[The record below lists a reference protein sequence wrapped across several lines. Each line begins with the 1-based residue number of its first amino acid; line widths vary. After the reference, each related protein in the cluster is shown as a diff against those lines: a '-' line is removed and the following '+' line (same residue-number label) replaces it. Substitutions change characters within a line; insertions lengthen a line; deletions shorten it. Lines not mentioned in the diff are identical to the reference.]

1 MPSIVLDNVSFS
13 YSSKPLLS
21 QINLTV
27 SPGERACL
35 VGPNGSGKS
44 TLLAIA
50 QGHLLPDSGLVEV
63 PKSTPSASIQ
73 SCFDDLEQTVSASM
87 ETALSPLR
95 NLISEF
101 ESVTEQLAH
110 DSSDSV
116 AARYDRLLSELESRD
131 AWSIDARLNKTL
143 RGLGLSIAAENAE
156 SLRLRQLSPGQR
168 ARLQL
173 AALLVLR
180 PPALVLDEPTNHLDD
195 DAIEFLTEVVM
206 GWSGPVLTAS
216 HDRAFIESVATVLY
230 DLDTVVWHELSRAD
244 GTTEPGGLHKNSG
257 NYTEYLQA
265 KDKAHRAHR
274 ALHSAQQEQKR
285 SIEEHRQGSQ
295 KIARGGVRLAT
306 AQGKEKKFFADRAA
320 ATAVRRTRNDDRRL
334 EHLAEHEVRKP
345 RLYELSFP
353 ARSGDEPAG
362 AAIAA
367 RAATITG
374 RLSPTTFDLSYG
386 EHLLL
391 TGPNGSGKS
400 TLISWIADGK
410 PPADTPA
417 SGSITR
423 DDDVAL
429 VPQRLP
435 KCGDPGF
442 TDDIWDSGVGS
453 TGRGILHPSMWTTP
467 ISHLSDGNQRRAQL
481 AVALADQP
489 AVLLID
495 EPTNYLD
502 LSTLEALERALASWT
517 GTLVITT
524 HDCWLINHWQGKRLH
539 LEA

>member
-27 SPGERACL
+27 GPGERACL

-50 QGHLLPDSGLVEV
+50 QGHLAPDAGQVEI
-63 PKSTPSASIQ
+63 PASTPPASIQ
-73 SCFDDLEQTVSASM
+73 SCFDNLERTVSASM
-87 ETALSPLR
+87 GTALSPLR
-95 NLISEF
+95 NLVSEF

-110 DSSDSV
+110 DSSGSV
-116 AARYDRLLSELESRD
+116 AARYDRLLSELERRE

-143 RGLGLSIAAENAE
+143 SGLGLTVADENVE
-156 SLRLRQLSPGQR
+156 SLRLRELSPGQR
-168 ARLQL
+168 TRLQL

-180 PPALVLDEPTNHLDD
+180 PPVLVLDEPTNHLDA
-195 DAIEFLTEVVM
+195 DAVEFLTEVLL
-206 GWSGPVLTAS
+206 GWRGPVLIAS

-230 DLDTVVWHELSRAD
+230 DLDTVVWNELSRAD
-244 GTTEPGGLHKNSG
+244 GTAEPGGLHKNSG
-257 NYTEYLQA
+257 NYTDYLQA
-265 KDKAHRAHR
+265 KDKARRAHR
-274 ALHSAQQEQKR
+274 ALHAAQQEEKR

-295 KIARGGVRLAT
+295 KIACGGVRLAT
-306 AQGKEKKFFADRAA
+306 AQGKAKKFFADRAA

-362 AAIAA
+362 SAIAA
-367 RAATITG
+367 RDATITG

-386 EHLLL
+386 DHLLI

-400 TLISWIADGK
+400 TLIGWIADGK

-423 DDDVAL
+423 DDDIAL

-442 TDDIWDSGVGS
+442 TEDIWRNGVGTS
-453 TGRGILHPSMWTTP
+453 GRGILHPSMWGTP

-481 AVALADQP
+481 AVALAGRP
-489 AVLLID
+489 TILLID

-502 LSTLEALERALASWT
+502 LDTLEALEKALASWA
-517 GTLVITT
+517 GTLVITS
-524 HDCWLINHWQGKRLH
+524 HDRWLIDHWQGRRLH
-539 LEA
+539 LTS